1 MLASQFAAV
10 DAEPTLHRVSAKTL
24 REWCAPEVILAVT
37 SLDDEMVILPHVIQQ
52 ARQSHAKIVLAH
64 VVAPPKAV
72 SVHHKPFIRPKDRL
86 QEARVTVD
94 RMARQLRWLGFTCD
108 PLVLIGNPETEIPL
122 IARNYCAGRAIITL
136 DHHRELERTRTT
148 ALAEQLLPELDI
160 PTCVIGRHASLASR
174 GGLLTRNVTLAVSL
188 DSDCDVPL
196 AFACRFAQELRAKL
210 TILHVSGGGSDPAAV
225 TPMAIASWFPR
236 PTWREA
242 ELFCPAEIIIHEGDA
257 AEGILKHAASTEQD
271 FMILCSP
278 GASSPG
284 LDWKASVTHKV
295 VARAQCP
302 VVVLQ
307 KQPCSN
313 RENRLDA
320 AVAAK
325 VSAFGESV
333 EDDTRNVHIA

>member
-72 SVHHKPFIRPKDRL
+72 AVHHKSLIRPKDRL

-108 PLVLIGNPETEIPL
+108 PLVLIGNLYEEIPL
-122 IARNYCAGRAIITL
+122 IARNYCASRAIITL
-136 DHHRELERTRTT
+136 DHHRELDRTRATG
-148 ALAEQLLPELDI
+148 LAEQLLPELDI
-160 PTCVIGRHASLASR
+160 PTCVIGRHVTLASR
-174 GGLLTRNVTLAVSL
+174 GGLLTRSVTLAVSL

-196 AFACRFAQELRAKL
+196 AFASRFAQELRAKL
-210 TILHVSGGGSDPAAV
+210 KILHVSGCGSDPDAV
-225 TPMAIASWFPR
+225 TPMAIASRFPMR
-236 PTWREA
+236 TWREA
-242 ELFCPAEIIIHEGDA
+242 ELFCPAEIIVHEGEA
-257 AEGILKHAASTEQD
+257 AAGILKHAASTEQD
-271 FMILCSP
+271 FMIFCSAGAPTP
-278 GASSPG
+278 GI
-284 LDWKASVTHKV
+284 DWKASVTYN
-295 VARAQCP
+295 VAARSQCP
-302 VVVLQ
+302 LVVLP

-313 RENRLDA
+313 SESRLEA
-320 AVAAK
+320 TLQTK
-325 VSAFGESV
+325 VSAFGESD
-333 EDDTRNVHIA
+333 EDDTRNVHFA